1 MASPRRD
8 GPVWKPRA
16 ENQLLAHDLPR
27 VDGPLKV
34 SGRARYSHDVRLPGM
49 LYGRLVCCPV
59 PCAEV
64 AVDLAGALK
73 LPGVEAAVVV
83 HEGTTRTVGQVVAAV
98 AARTVE
104 EAEDGARAVR
114 LSIEELPWAVDREQ
128 ALAPQAPAVTRRGN
142 RRERGEDGDAEAVA
156 RALAESHAVV
166 EATYSLPVQHHVCLE
181 THGCVCDY
189 RGGDEATIYAST
201 QATFGI
207 ARDAARVLDIPARNV
222 RTIVHHM
229 GGGFGSKFSLDIHGR
244 VACML
249 SKECSRPVHL
259 LVDRSTE
266 FHTGGNRSGSRQHLR
281 GGVSAEGELTAL
293 EAEAEMFGGVG
304 GGAVARMPYI
314 YSVGRVH
321 ARRAS
326 VHTHTDSSRAMRA
339 PGHPQA
345 SFAMESL
352 VDELA
357 TAGGFDQVEF
367 RKRNLADPVYHRQLD
382 RVALEIGWPGH
393 PHRSAPGD
401 AEGIEAVGIG
411 FGVSVWGGGGS
422 ADACEC
428 EVRIERDGGVT
439 SSMGSQDLGTGV
451 RTYLAAIVAEE
462 LGLELSAVEARLGD
476 NRLPKANASGG
487 SVTTGSAAPAIK
499 DAAHEARV
507 AFAEHLA
514 EVLGVDTGSVT
525 FDGGV
530 VRAGKETLS
539 WSAACETLPDEG
551 LRARGVWRE
560 HLQASGVHGA
570 QAARVRVD
578 LETGRVRVEKMVCVQ
593 DQGLPLNRLA
603 LRSQING
610 GMIQALSYAL
620 LEERLIDPDLGLLLS
635 DNLEDYKI
643 AGSLEIPE
651 LVAIIDDDD
660 ERAAPIGMAE
670 AVVIPGA
677 AAIANAIHNA
687 CGVRLRHLPLTPT
700 KVLEG
705 LAARARGEEVR

>member
-1 MASPRRD
+1 
-8 GPVWKPRA
+8 
-16 ENQLLAHDLPR
+16 
-27 VDGPLKV
+27 
-34 SGRARYSHDVRLPGM
+34 
-49 LYGRLVCCPV
+49 
-59 PCAEV
+59 
-64 AVDLAGALK
+64 
-73 LPGVEAAVVV
+73 
-83 HEGTTRTVGQVVAAV
+83 
-98 AARTVE
+98 
-104 EAEDGARAVR
+104 
-114 LSIEELPWAVDREQ
+114 
-128 ALAPQAPAVTRRGN
+128 
-142 RRERGEDGDAEAVA
+142 
-156 RALAESHAVV
+156 
-166 EATYSLPVQHHVCLE
+166 
-181 THGCVCDY
+181 
-189 RGGDEATIYAST
+189 
-201 QATFGI
+201 
-207 ARDAARVLDIPARNV
+207 
-222 RTIVHHM
+222 
-229 GGGFGSKFSLDIHGR
+229 
-244 VACML
+244 
-249 SKECSRPVHL
+249 
-259 LVDRSTE
+259 
-266 FHTGGNRSGSRQHLR
+266 
-281 GGVSAEGELTAL
+281 
-293 EAEAEMFGGVG
+293 
-304 GGAVARMPYI
+304 
-314 YSVGRVH
+314 
-321 ARRAS
+321 
-326 VHTHTDSSRAMRA
+326 
-339 PGHPQA
+339 
-345 SFAMESL
+345 
-352 VDELA
+352 
-357 TAGGFDQVEF
+357 
-367 RKRNLADPVYHRQLD
+367 
-382 RVALEIGWPGH
+382 
-393 PHRSAPGD
+393 
-401 AEGIEAVGIG
+401 
-411 FGVSVWGGGGS
+411 
-422 ADACEC
+422 
-428 EVRIERDGGVT
+428 
-439 SSMGSQDLGTGV
+439 MGSQDLGTGV